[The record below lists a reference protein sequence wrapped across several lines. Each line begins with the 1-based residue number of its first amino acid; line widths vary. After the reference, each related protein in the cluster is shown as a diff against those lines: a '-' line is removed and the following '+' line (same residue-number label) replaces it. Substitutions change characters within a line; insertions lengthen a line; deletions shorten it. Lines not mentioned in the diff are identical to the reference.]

1 MEKFCLKW
9 NDYQSNIGH
18 AFNDLREEKDFFDV
32 TLACEDNQ
40 IEAHKVVLSAC
51 SPFFKSILKRNPHQH
66 PLLYLKGVNSQD
78 LGSLLNFMYQ
88 GQVNVAQENLNTFL
102 TVAEELKVK
111 GLTQGSSEKA
121 KKKTEPESNNRA
133 GQHKPQNS
141 QMSTV
146 KSSES
151 VPKPFVSIPQ
161 LVSLDDDVKC
171 IDVPPSQSSSNNAV
185 DAHEAD
191 DQVIDVVNND
201 PCYEDEQYL
210 ESDVLPADHQ
220 DVTNQIHSRLQ
231 RIASETGPKSRGKK
245 EFSPKVTGVMS
256 LDQQFNKNSTK
267 MSLDQKLQ
275 CLLCYKRFATKEESA
290 VHMKTRHRIT
300 LAGAIDKS
308 MRSVFN

>member
-51 SPFFKSILKRNPHQH
+51 SPFFKTILKRNPHQH
-66 PLLYLKGVNSQD
+66 PLLYLKGVNSRD

-102 TVAEELKVK
+102 TVAEEFKVK
-111 GLTQGSSEKA
+111 GLTQGSSEKN
-121 KKKTEPESNNRA
+121 KKKLEQELNKHS

-141 QMSTV
+141 QMSSV

-171 IDVPPSQSSSNNAV
+171 IDVSPSQSSSQLHTV
-185 DAHEAD
+185 DAPETD

-201 PCYEDEQYL
+201 PGYDEQYL
-210 ESDVLPADHQ
+210 DADVLQTDHQ
-220 DVTNQIHSRLQ
+220 EVTNQIHSRLQ
-231 RIASETGPKSRGKK
+231 RIASDTGAKSIGKR
-245 EFSPKVTGVMS
+245 EFSPKVTGVV
-256 LDQQFNKNSTK
+256 
-267 MSLDQKLQ
+267 SLDQKLQ
-275 CLLCYKRFATKEESA
+275 CLLCYKRFTTKDETA

>member
-133 GQHKPQNS
+133 SQHKPQNS
-141 QMSTV
+141 QMSNV

-231 RIASETGPKSRGKK
+231 RIASETGTSWQCSECYFQSKIKTNVLHHIESFHVQHDGYY
-245 EFSPKVTGVMS
+245 
-256 LDQQFNKNSTK
+256 
-267 MSLDQKLQ
+267 
-275 CLLCYKRFATKEESA
+275 CLLCDKTCPTKNAFRMHNKRNHSDVNNQELPIHS
-290 VHMKTRHRIT
+290 
-300 LAGAIDKS
+300 
-308 MRSVFN
+308 